1 VAKYQDV
8 DEYMAQ
14 LPDDRRA
21 VMEQLRG
28 TIGSAAPDATE
39 AIAYNMPAFRLG
51 GRFLVSYE
59 AYTRHYSLFPWSD
72 AMVEELGEEMKP
84 YAVGKGTIR
93 FPANDPIPFDLVKRI
108 VEIRNREVR
117 AEQPADRGPAGLTA

>member
-1 VAKYQDV
+1 MPKYQDV

-21 VMEQLRG
+21 VMEQLRE
-28 TIGSAAPDATE
+28 TIRVAAPDATE
-39 AIAYNMPAFRLG
+39 AVSYNMPAFRLH

-59 AYTRHYSLFPWSD
+59 AFKRHYSLFPWTD
-72 AMVEELGEEMKP
+72 AMLEELGDEMKR

-93 FPANDPIPFDLVKRI
+93 FPAEEPLPLELVSRI
-108 VEIRNREVR
+108 VGLRRHEVE
-117 AEQPADRGPAGLTA
+117 AEANQHRQ

>member
-1 VAKYQDV
+1 MASYRDV
-8 DEYMAQ
+8 DDYMAH

-21 VMEQLRG
+21 VMEELR
-28 TIGSAAPDATE
+28 SAIRAASPAATE

-59 AYTRHYSLFPWSD
+59 AFKRHYSLFPWSD
-72 AMVEELGEEMKP
+72 GMLQELGDALRP

-93 FPANDPIPFDLVKRI
+93 FAADEPIPLELVAEI
-108 VEIRNREVR
+108 VEFRHREVAR
-117 AEQPADRGPAGLTA
+117 EADVPDQA

>member
-1 VAKYQDV
+1 MARYRDV
-8 DEYMAQ
+8 DDYMAH

-21 VMEQLRG
+21 VMEELR
-28 TIGSAAPDATE
+28 SAIRAASPAATE

-59 AYTRHYSLFPWSD
+59 AFKRHYSLFPWSD
-72 AMVEELGEEMKP
+72 GMLQELGDALRP

-93 FPANDPIPFDLVKRI
+93 FSADEPIPLELVAEI
-108 VEIRNREVR
+108 VEFRHREVAR
-117 AEQPADRGPAGLTA
+117 EADVSDQA